1 MMKAKADSILATNNL
16 PNPAEWNSSWDS
28 RLNAK
33 KSEVDA
39 LHDAILEDVRM
50 RAMVVAKE
58 KNLDLIVINE
68 VSNVNAIDVTDAIIA
83 SYSVAQ

>member
-1 MMKAKADSILATNNL
+1 MKAKQ
-16 PNPAEWNSSWDS
+16 
-28 RLNAK
+28 
-33 KSEVDA
+33 SEVEA

-58 KNLDLIVINE
+58 KNLDLIVIDE
-68 VSNVNAIDVTDAIIA
+68 VSNVNATDVTDAIIA

>member
-1 MMKAKADSILATNNL
+1 
-16 PNPAEWNSSWDS
+16 
-28 RLNAK
+28 
-33 KSEVDA
+33 
-39 LHDAILEDVRM
+39 M